1 MRRLGLATLLWSV
14 VASPAGA
21 APVYLDNFEQ
31 FTAGTDLTTITYTP
45 ATGGADSALLHPHFG
60 TPTSP
65 HVTAVS
71 AFGSIAAEFNLPVG
85 SGEDYLGRFPTT
97 FTDVRL
103 VFDWD
108 MTATDLNEGLG
119 GFFTRFPTPTL
130 DMMGRWIAAASRSA
144 DTTAYQQRVHPP
156 IRFRQQRT
164 PGVERRERVPT
175 GQRQRRVD
183 AQVPEPATITLLGVG
198 LAALAGR
205 ARRRR

>member
-1 MRRLGLATLLWSV
+1 MVVAVLHFCATAEFPGGERMRRLGLATLLWSV

-45 ATGGADSALLHPHFG
+45 ATGGADSGLLHPHFG

-144 DTTAYQQRVHPP
+144 DTTAYIGGPRRTGEAPPLNQRSFSRPSEESCV
-156 IRFRQQRT
+156 
-164 PGVERRERVPT
+164 
-175 GQRQRRVD
+175 
-183 AQVPEPATITLLGVG
+183 
-198 LAALAGR
+198 
-205 ARRRR
+205 